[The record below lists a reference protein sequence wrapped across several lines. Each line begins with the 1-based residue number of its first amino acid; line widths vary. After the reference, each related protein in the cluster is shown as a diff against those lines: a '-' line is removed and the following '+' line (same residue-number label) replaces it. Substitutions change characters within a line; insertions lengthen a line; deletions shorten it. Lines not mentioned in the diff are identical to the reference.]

1 MSNQKIF
8 SYAIIMLIAANC
20 PAQVLQVTGEL
31 KKWHRLTLTIEGPQ
45 TDEIAESN
53 PFLNCR
59 MDVVFENDSK
69 KYVVPGFYAA
79 DGNAAKTSA
88 TSGSK
93 WLAHFVPD
101 KEGPW
106 KYTVYF
112 SKGDNISIEQFQP
125 DKPLPSAHFNIGP
138 TEKIA
143 PDLRAKGM
151 LKYAGKRYLQFAET
165 EDYFLKAGAD
175 SPENFLGYHEFDGT
189 YDTNEGEILEDGFL
203 HRYAPHIKDWREG
216 DPLWKD
222 GKGKGIIGALNYL
235 ASKGG
240 NSVYFIPYNIDGGDG
255 KDTWPWIDHNNR
267 LRFDCSKL
275 DQWEIVFSHMDK
287 LGLMMHIIL
296 QEEENSQGLD
306 DGELGI
312 QRKLY
317 YRELIARFGHHLAIV
332 WNLGEEST
340 NTTTQQ
346 KAFAEYIRKL
356 DPYDHP
362 IVLHTFP
369 DNQKEIYTPLM
380 GFEYM
385 EGASLQT
392 LDAHEQ
398 TLLWTRL
405 SAEKGRPWF
414 VCLDEIARAD
424 VGVVPDSEDFWHD
437 VPRKE
442 FLWPCLFAGG
452 AGVEWYFGYEYP
464 HNDLN
469 CEDWRSRDHL
479 WDLTRNAIEFFH
491 LYLPFTQMQ
500 PADELTTSEKAYCFA
515 LPGKI
520 YTVYLPDGGTTELDL
535 RQNKGTFTVKWYNPR
550 TGGELLDGTV
560 KEIIGP
566 GKQPLGQPPK
576 EINKDWTILVR
587 SE

>member
-1 MSNQKIF
+1 M
-8 SYAIIMLIAANC
+8 
-20 PAQVLQVTGEL
+20 LQVTGEL

-45 TDEIAESN
+45 TDETAESN
-53 PFLNCR
+53 PFLNYR
-59 MDVVFENDSK
+59 MEVVFENGSK

-79 DGNAAKTSA
+79 DGNAAETSA
-88 TSGSK
+88 SSGNK
-93 WLAHFVPD
+93 WRANFVPD
-101 KEGPW
+101 KEGSW
-106 KYTVYF
+106 KYSVYF
-112 SKGDNISIEQFQP
+112 SKGDNISIEPFKS
-125 DKPLPSAHFNIGP
+125 DKPLVSAHFNIGP
-138 TEKIA
+138 TDKIA
-143 PDLRAKGM
+143 PDLRAKGL
-151 LKYAGKRYLQFAET
+151 LKYVGKRYLQFAET
-165 EDYFLKAGAD
+165 EDFFLKAGAD
-175 SPENFLGYHEFDGT
+175 SPENFLAYHEFDGT
-189 YDTNEGEILEDGFL
+189 YDTNEGEIIDDGFL
-203 HRYAPHIKDWREG
+203 HRYAPHIKDYRED
-216 DPLWKD
+216 DPTWKND
-222 GKGKGIIGALNYL
+222 KGKGIIGALNYL
-235 ASKGG
+235 ASKGM

-267 LRFDCSKL
+267 IRFDCSKL
-275 DQWEIVFSHMDK
+275 DQWEIIFSHMDK

-296 QEEENSQGLD
+296 QEEENSEGLD
-306 DGELGI
+306 GGELEI

-340 NTTTQQ
+340 NTTAQQ
-346 KAFAEYIRKL
+346 KAFVEYIRKL
-356 DPYDHP
+356 DPYNHP

-369 DNQKEIYTPLM
+369 DNQKKIYTPLL

-405 SAEKGRPWF
+405 SAAKGRPWV

-442 FLWPCLFAGG
+442 FLWPSLFAGG

-469 CEDWRSRDHL
+469 CEDWRSRDQM
-479 WDLTRNAIEFFH
+479 WDLTHNAIDFFH
-491 LYLPFTQMQ
+491 LYLPFPQMNS
-500 PADELTTSEKAYCFA
+500 ADELVALENAHCFA
-515 LPGKI
+515 LLGKT
-520 YTVYLPDGGTTELDL
+520 YAVYLPEGGTTKLDL
-535 RQNKGTFTVKWYNPR
+535 GQNSSRFSVKWYNPR
-550 TGGELLDGTV
+550 TGGQLQDGTV
-560 KEIIGP
+560 REIYGP

-576 EINKDWTILVR
+576 EKDKDWTILVR